1 MESPSNPAKDPSGAQ
16 PPSPPREI
24 LLLDD
29 EPSVLFALKL
39 LLQAFG
45 FVVRDFSMP
54 DRALEYL
61 TDGGSADVFL
71 CDLRMPK
78 TNGLDVLRRTKTLRP
93 ELQFILMSAHASEE
107 EIARARSLGA
117 FDFLPKPFDP
127 QAAVDLLKR
136 VPIAQRP

>member
-1 MESPSNPAKDPSGAQ
+1 MTAPHDPSTPKT
-16 PPSPPREI
+16 PPASGGVKEI

-45 FVVRDFSMP
+45 FTVKDYAAP
-54 DRALEYL
+54 DQALEFL
-61 TDGGSADVFL
+61 SAGGTADVFL

-78 TNGLDVLRRTKTLRP
+78 TNGLDVLRRTKTMRP
-93 ELQFILMSAHASEE
+93 ELQFILMSAHATEE
-107 EIARARSLGA
+107 EVAKARELGA

-127 QAAVDLLKR
+127 QVAVDLIKR
-136 VPIAQRP
+136 VPVGKV

>member
-1 MESPSNPAKDPSGAQ
+1 MTASSNASNRTSPPSGGVAK
-16 PPSPPREI
+16 EI

-45 FVVRDFSMP
+45 FTVKDFSAP
-54 DRALEYL
+54 DQALEFL
-61 TDGGSADVFL
+61 ASGGTADVFL

-78 TNGLDVLRRTKTLRP
+78 TNGLDVLRRTKTIRP

-107 EIARARSLGA
+107 EVTKARELGA

-127 QAAVDLLKR
+127 QAAVDLLHR
-136 VPIAQRP
+136 VPVGKV